1 MANNNIIKN
10 GFKPDSVKNLVFGAG
25 VLFRNFTYGTH
36 YTQTFD
42 KYPKGDKEYYILSGG
57 PSGSVNYTLFTGDS
71 FDSGSKYYEKYTG
84 FGGDKI
90 GATKEGTKVS
100 ITPEY
105 TDIEVDG
112 VLVKMENLTHK
123 TGEKAVIE
131 AVVIDMSPENIS
143 LAVNGSMSYSDT
155 DEFSGAVDTVFI
167 KTKSDISQG
176 DYITNLALI
185 ARRLDDQKLTAV
197 IFKKAL
203 CTSGFEMD
211 MKNKNIS
218 GSKYAFEA
226 YAEMSDQNTDTLPVV
241 ILSERS
247 L

>member
-1 MANNNIIKN
+1 MANKNMIKSGLN
-10 GFKPDSVKNLVFGAG
+10 PDSIKNLVFGAG
-25 VLFRNFTYGTH
+25 VLFKNFTYGTH

-42 KYPKGDKEYYILSGG
+42 KSPKGGKEYYTLSGG
-57 PSGSVNYTLFTGDS
+57 PTGGVNYTIFNGDS
-71 FDSGSKYYEKYTG
+71 FESGNKYFEKYTG

-100 ITPEY
+100 VTPEY

-112 VLVKMENLTHK
+112 VLVKMEDLTRK

-131 AVVIDMSPENIS
+131 AMVIDMSPENIS
-143 LAVNGSMSYSDT
+143 LGVNGSLSYT
-155 DEFSGAVDTVFI
+155 GTEEFSGSSGTPFI
-167 KTKSDISQG
+167 NTKSDIVKG
-176 DYITNLALI
+176 DYIKNLALV
-185 ARRLDDQKLTAV
+185 ARHLDDNKLMAV

-218 GSKYAFEA
+218 GSKYTFEA
-226 YAEMSDQNTDTLPVV
+226 YAEMSDQNTDTLPIA
-241 ILSERS
+241 ILSEK
-247 L
+247 